1 MDIIRR
7 NTDYALRAAVELA
20 GRFGR
25 EPLATKD
32 IAGRQRIPYQLTCKL
47 LQRLHKAGIVKSAM
61 GPAGGFT
68 LCRKPSSIT
77 ARDVVEAIQGPVRLS
92 RCLFSKNFCRLSQ
105 CCPINPEL
113 GRLQNKIN
121 AFLDD
126 LTLRQLS
133 TARGERGRTTQKKTG
148 VKGAKNERA

>member
-25 EPLATKD
+25 APVATKD
-32 IAGRQRIPYQLTCKL
+32 IADRQRIPYQLACKL
-47 LQRLHKAGIVKSAM
+47 LQRLHKAGIVRSAM
-61 GPAGGFT
+61 GPAGGFA
-68 LCRKPSSIT
+68 LRRKPSRIT
-77 ARDVVEAIQGPVRLS
+77 VRDVVEAIQGPVRLS
-92 RCLFSKNFCRLSQ
+92 GCLFSKNFCRLSQ

-113 GRLQNKIN
+113 GRLQKKIN

-133 TARGERGRTTQKKTG
+133 AVQTKNGRKRSKK
-148 VKGAKNERA
+148 